1 MMRAVAMAIPAPDPD
16 DDARLGLRLALIGL
30 AGIPLTIVLVGLAPH
45 RLRVGLYLVGLG
57 AVALVSLVGGARGR
71 RALSAGTALRA
82 RAIAG
87 AILGFWLGITA
98 AVLWFW
104 TVVGVTF

>member
-16 DDARLGLRLALIGL
+16 DDARLGLRLALVGL
-30 AGIPLTIVLVGLAPH
+30 GGVPLTIVLVGLAPH
-45 RLRVGLYLVGLG
+45 GLRAGLYLGGLG
-57 AVALVSLVGGARGR
+57 AVALVSLVGGSRGR

-82 RAIAG
+82 RAIAA
-87 AILGFWLGITA
+87 AILGFWLGITV

-104 TVVGVTF
+104 TVVGVTL

>member
-30 AGIPLTIVLVGLAPH
+30 GGIPLTIVLVGVAPH
-45 RLRVGLYLVGLG
+45 GLRAGLYLVGLG
-57 AVALVSLVGGARGR
+57 AVAFVSLVGGTLGR

-87 AILGFWLGITA
+87 AVLGFWLGITA

-104 TVVGVTF
+104 TVIGVTL

>member
-1 MMRAVAMAIPAPDPD
+1 MAIHAPDSD

-30 AGIPLTIVLVGLAPH
+30 GGVPLTIVLVGVAPH
-45 RLRVGLYLVGLG
+45 GLRAGLYLVGLG
-57 AVALVSLVGGARGR
+57 AVALVSLIGGVRGR

-87 AILGFWLGITA
+87 AILGSWLGITA
-98 AVLWFW
+98 AVVWFW
-104 TVVGVTF
+104 TVVGVTFRGG

>member
-30 AGIPLTIVLVGLAPH
+30 AGVPLTIVLVSLAPH
-45 RLRVGLYLVGLG
+45 GLRAGLYLVGLG

-71 RALSAGTALRA
+71 RALSAGTVLRA

-87 AILGFWLGITA
+87 AILGFWLGITT

>member
-1 MMRAVAMAIPAPDPD
+1 MAPSITAPDE
-16 DDARLGLRLALIGL
+16 DARRGLRLALIGY
-30 AGIPLTIVLVGLAPH
+30 AGVPLTIVFVGLAPH
-45 RLRVGLYLVGLG
+45 GFRAGVYLAGLA
-57 AVALVSLVGGARGR
+57 AVAVVSTVGGIRAR

-87 AILGFWLGITA
+87 AILGLWLGVTA

-104 TVVGVTF
+104 TLVGVAL

>member
-1 MMRAVAMAIPAPDPD
+1 MMRTVAMAIPVPDPD

-30 AGIPLTIVLVGLAPH
+30 GGVPLTIVLVGLAPH
-45 RLRVGLYLVGLG
+45 GLRAGLYLVGLG
-57 AVALVSLVGGARGR
+57 AVALVSLVGGFRGR
-71 RALSAGTALRA
+71 RALGAGTALRA

>member
-1 MMRAVAMAIPAPDPD
+1 MAPSIPTPDE
-16 DDARLGLRLALIGL
+16 DARRGLRLALIGL
-30 AGIPLTIVLVGLAPH
+30 GGVPLTIVLVGLAPH
-45 RLRVGLYLVGLG
+45 GARAGVYLTGLA
-57 AVALVSLVGGARGR
+57 AVAVVSTIGGVRGR

-87 AILGFWLGITA
+87 AVLGLWIGVTA

-104 TVVGVTF
+104 TLVGVAL